1 MSSMTLYDA
10 AEELRTLFDTLDGLE
25 DPQQIAEFEK
35 EMEPVFARALAKV
48 EAFAGFLR
56 HLDSQAELCAAE
68 VKRITAAKKRFE
80 AMKER
85 LETYAIRAM
94 QANGVSRMDAAT
106 VSLRLQQNPPSVVI
120 EDGLALDERF
130 FMVQFSMRG
139 DLWARARA
147 VLQDWADSA
156 VVDAIKV
163 GEVSTPI
170 KSAIAAAIKAGEE
183 VPGAR
188 LERGV
193 RLVVK

>member
-1 MSSMTLYDA
+1 MSSLTLYDA
-10 AEELRTLFDTLDGLE
+10 AEELRILFDTLDGLE

-35 EMEPVFARALAKV
+35 EMEPAFARALKKV
-48 EAFAGFLR
+48 EGFSAFLR
-56 HLDSQAELCAAE
+56 HLDSQIELCDAE
-68 VKRITAAKKRFE
+68 IKRIKEHEARFQK
-80 AMKER
+80 MSER
-85 LETYAIRAM
+85 LRNYAVRSMLAT
-94 QANGVSRMDAAT
+94 GVKSLDAPTAK
-106 VSLRLQQNPPSVVI
+106 LRLQSNPPSVVI
-120 EDGLALDERF
+120 DDVLALDERF

-163 GEVSTPI
+163 GEFSTPI
-170 KSAIAAAIKAGEE
+170 KSAIAAAIKAGKE

-188 LERGV
+188 LDQKY